1 MSMIWYQ
8 LDENA
13 VLEAAKNQFP
23 SKYINYD
30 TCDLYLKN
38 LEKGTI
44 RFSNID
50 QNFFVST
57 HYVYEERLVK
67 GNQTRYKVAIPL
79 LTVKNNPYDIVYD
92 VADCTYC
99 VYKEND
105 TYQFILYTEFLDKIE
120 TLYEIIA

>member
-1 MSMIWYQ
+1 MKILVLNCGSSSLKFQ
-8 LDENA
+8 L
-13 VLEAAKNQFP
+13 
-23 SKYINYD
+23 
-30 TCDLYLKN
+30 
-38 LEKGTI
+38 
-44 RFSNID
+44 ID
-50 QNFFVST
+50 MDN
-57 HYVYEERLVK
+57 EERLVK

-79 LTVKNNPYDIVYD
+79 LTIKNNPYDIVYD